1 MKRLR
6 ERRWW
11 VALVAVLMSCS
22 LGGAS
27 AAGPSMPQKRNI
39 PEGVYLDLNKDF
51 YDALQGGTTATRTY
65 TSDPQQEYLRRIA
78 VSSEYMVKTNLT
90 VIQQQERIIMLL
102 ESLEKQGRQSR

>member
-6 ERRWW
+6 DRRWW
-11 VALVAVLMSCS
+11 VAIVALVMSCS

-27 AAGPSMPQKRNI
+27 AAGPGEPPRYNL
-39 PEGVYLDLNKDF
+39 PRGVYIDLNKEF
-51 YDALQGGTTATRTY
+51 YEALQGGTTTTRTY
-65 TSDPQQEYLRRIA
+65 TSDPQQDYLRRIA
-78 VSSEYMVKTNLT
+78 VSTEYIVKTNLT